1 MVSEVSA
8 ILRLAVALDRRQI
21 GAITAVYCHYQEE
34 EKELI
39 LQLFPKDVQDDCALE
54 LWNLDD
60 KKIIFENEFGV
71 KVVPKFSY

>member
-1 MVSEVSA
+1 
-8 ILRLAVALDRRQI
+8 L
-21 GAITAVYCHYQEE
+21 T
-34 EKELI
+34 

-71 KVVPKFSY
+71 KVVPKLS